1 MDAIMLSRLL
11 GFPKLVAC
19 VLVFCFGG
27 FAQNLALS
35 HVSIFDGRSPVL
47 QRDMTI
53 LVRGNRIQSVGP
65 SASIKIPKTYKVLST
80 RGQYVIPGLWDLHVH
95 LAGLSADPAWSG
107 EVLLPMLIHNGVLGV
122 RDMGGDPLAL
132 QKWKTEIANGK
143 RVGPHIIAA
152 GKMIDGSFQDPS
164 VITVHDADESRRAVD
179 QITASNSDFVKVLS
193 GVNKDEYF
201 AILDEAKKKNRSV
214 AGHLTSEVTVEQ
226 ALDAGQHSFEHI
238 IYSGIPLACTRNEEQ
253 LDREMGAAMSTGAI
267 RRILAVLDKAEE
279 QYDSAQAQHLWQDFK
294 AHGAAVVPTMVSTYV
309 NAHMD
314 ELAQR
319 QDLLKPFPDKLRQDW
334 APAAIMPHYQPDK
347 LAWYKREVERE
358 KKLVFAMFNA
368 GVTVL
373 PGSDSLDPYNI
384 PGNSLQKELELFV
397 EAGLT
402 PAQALRSATS
412 ESADFVGDSDRG
424 MIAEGRVADFLVLTG
439 DPVEDIKNTQRISAI
454 ILAGKVTGV
463 NEDGPVN

>member
-1 MDAIMLSRLL
+1 
-11 GFPKLVAC
+11 
-19 VLVFCFGG
+19 
-27 FAQNLALS
+27 
-35 HVSIFDGRSPVL
+35 
-47 QRDMTI
+47 
-53 LVRGNRIQSVGP
+53 
-65 SASIKIPKTYKVLST
+65 
-80 RGQYVIPGLWDLHVH
+80 VIPGLWDLHVH

-238 IYSGIPLACTRNEEQ
+238 IYSGIPLACTKNEEQ